1 MSITAETPKTPM
13 DIHIAST
20 RKDLGQKAAADIADA
35 VRAELQKKPSLRI
48 VFAAAPSQ
56 SEMLSAL
63 IGESGIDW
71 TRITAFHM
79 DEYIGLPISAP
90 QRFGNWLREAF
101 FNHVPL
107 AGYYLIEPG
116 DDPEA
121 TCREYA
127 LKLIEAPIDF
137 VLLGV
142 GANGHLA
149 FNDPP
154 ADLEDPLAV
163 KVVELD
169 EVCRQ
174 QQVDDDCF
182 AMLDDVPRTAIS
194 LTVPALLSGRRL
206 FCCVPGTNKS
216 AAVRSMIKDPISGK
230 CPATALRTHPHC
242 TVYLDGDSS
251 ARLDRFPGGNA
262 L

>member
-1 MSITAETPKTPM
+1 MTISSETLRTSM
-13 DIHIAST
+13 DIHIAPT
-20 RKDLGQKAAADIADA
+20 RKEMGRNAAADIATA
-35 VRAELQKKPSLRI
+35 IRSELQKKKHLRI

-56 SEMLSAL
+56 SEMLAAL
-63 IGESGIDW
+63 IKEPGIDW
-71 TRITAFHM
+71 NRITAFHM
-79 DEYIGLPISAP
+79 DEYIGLPIDAP

-107 AGYYLIEPG
+107 AAYYLIEPG
-116 DDPEA
+116 DDPKA

-127 LKLIEAPIDF
+127 HKLAEAPIDF

-154 ADLEDPLAV
+154 ADLEDPFFV

-182 AMLDDVPRTAIS
+182 ATLGDVPRKAIS
-194 LTVPALLSGRRL
+194 LTVPTLLSGHRL
-206 FCCVPGTNKS
+206 FCCVPGANKS
-216 AAVRSMIKDPISGK
+216 AAVKAMVEYPISGDW
-230 CPATALRTHPHC
+230 PATALRTHSNCIVH
-242 TVYLDGDSS
+242 LDLDSS
-251 ARLDRFPGGNA
+251 AGLKR
-262 L
+262 

>member
-1 MSITAETPKTPM
+1 M
-13 DIHIAST
+13 DIRIANT
-20 RKDLGQKAAADIADA
+20 RTEMGQQAAANIAAAIRDS
-35 VRAELQKKPSLRI
+35 LQKKPHLRI

-56 SEMLSAL
+56 SAMLSAL
-63 IGESGIDW
+63 IAEPGIDW
-71 TRITAFHM
+71 RRITAFHM
-79 DEYIGLPISAP
+79 DEYIGLPANAP

-107 AGYYLIEPG
+107 AACHLIEPG
-116 DDPEA
+116 DDAEA
-121 TCREYA
+121 ACREYA
-127 LKLIEAPIDF
+127 GKLAEAPIDF

-182 AMLDDVPRTAIS
+182 ATLDEVPRTAIS
-194 LTVPALLSGRRL
+194 LTVPTLLRGHRL
-206 FCCVPGTNKS
+206 FCCVPGANKS
-216 AAVRSMIKDPISGK
+216 AAVQAMVEYPISGEW
-230 CPATALRTHPHC
+230 PATALRTHPHC
-242 TVYLDGDSS
+242 TVYLDRESS
-251 ARLDRFPGGNA
+251 ARLNQ
-262 L
+262 

>member
-1 MSITAETPKTPM
+1 M
-13 DIHIAST
+13 DIRIADT
-20 RKDLGQKAAADIADA
+20 RTEMGQQAAADIAVAIRD
-35 VRAELQKKPSLRI
+35 RLNKKSHLRI
-48 VFAAAPSQ
+48 VLAAAPSQ

-63 IGESGIDW
+63 IVEPGIDW
-71 TRITAFHM
+71 RRITAFHM
-79 DEYIGLPISAP
+79 DEYIGLPATAP
-90 QRFGNWLREAF
+90 QRFANWLREAF

-107 AGYYLIEPG
+107 AAYHLITPG

-121 TCREYA
+121 ACQEYA
-127 LKLIEAPIDF
+127 HKLAEAPIDF
-137 VLLGV
+137 VLLGI

-182 AMLDDVPRTAIS
+182 RTLDEVPRKAIS
-194 LTVPALLSGRRL
+194 LTVPTLLSGQRL
-206 FCCVPGTNKS
+206 FCCVPGANKS
-216 AAVRSMIKDPISGK
+216 TAVQAMVEYPISGEW
-230 CPATALRTHPHC
+230 PATALRTHPHC
-242 TVYLDGDSS
+242 SVYLDRESS
-251 ARLDRFPGGNA
+251 ARLNR
-262 L
+262 